1 MPDDEDPRRAY
12 PRTRTKG
19 QRVINAVEIEN
30 DILNLSDAME
40 ETLTDFENRGVEA
53 ANAEHAYKLKKSKAT
68 LEASTRPGNGRDGRT
83 TVDEREAMVIRDCDK
98 ELLAHLIAEALYA
111 TAKQTL
117 NVQQS
122 RMDSLRTL
130 AANLRSQT

>member
-1 MPDDEDPRRAY
+1 M
-12 PRTRTKG
+12 
-19 QRVINAVEIEN
+19 INAVEIEN

-40 ETLTDFENRGVEA
+40 STLGDFEKRGVEA
-53 ANAEHAYKLKKSKAT
+53 ANAEHAYKVKKSKET
-68 LEASTRPGNGRDGRT
+68 LLASTRAGNGRDGRT
-83 TVDEREAMVIRDCDK
+83 TVDEREAMVIVACDE